1 MITSWKEY
9 VQYCDENCCFTDVQ
23 IDNDLVFILNDFI
36 CAQLKS
42 HGLENLVV
50 EVCKFA
56 LPTSDGVPHLLTSK
70 TSAMKKNQA
79 ALRPAQEQQ
88 VFHDQPDGSEKGTF
102 VWGEH
107 DE

>member
-70 TSAMKKNQA
+70 TQAMKKSSSSSSRSRTA
-79 ALRPAQEQQ
+79 SL
-88 VFHDQPDGSEKGTF
+88 S
-102 VWGEH
+102 
-107 DE
+107 